1 MDKKQNLKIR
11 ICDGNECREI
21 NAVLHPRGYMKAKYT
36 HLDIPCSKAPDIL
49 IDAAKIRGAKTPC
62 YNRGDCIVLDLLGL
76 SEIKVCISG
85 MKLRCNGYVWL
96 AIKKDKTIYLGP
108 IRVEK

>member
-1 MDKKQNLKIR
+1 MDKKQKVRIR
-11 ICDGNECREI
+11 IRDSDKFYEI